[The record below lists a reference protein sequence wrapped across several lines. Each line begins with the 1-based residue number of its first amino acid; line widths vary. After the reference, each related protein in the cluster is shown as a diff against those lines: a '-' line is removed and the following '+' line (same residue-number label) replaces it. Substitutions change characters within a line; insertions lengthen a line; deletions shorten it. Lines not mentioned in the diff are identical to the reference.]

1 MMDEGMT
8 PEDIL
13 EHLLGTLDLKITEKM
28 PVRYHCGCS
37 KEKIHALIAAMPA
50 EEIQSMIDE
59 NHGAEADCRFC
70 NKHYSFTE
78 DELKAMLAKK
88 S

>member
-1 MMDEGMT
+1 MNALDMCKAALDGFEVEVLDEF
-8 PEDIL
+8 EV
-13 EHLLGTLDLKITEKM
+13 KY
-28 PVRYHCGCS
+28 VCGCS
-37 KEKIHALIAAMPA
+37 KEKINALIAAMPA